1 MVDLVDRY
9 SLVLHALIFLLLPQY
24 MTSLYNLFSGSTTLR
39 SNFTSQKRYMF
50 FYLVQII
57 SSTIFQLDSSSL
69 LHRQFVLPIYSIKYL
84 IFVDRKNLHD

>member
-39 SNFTSQKRYMF
+39 SNFTSQKRYVF
-50 FYLVQII
+50 FYLVYK
-57 SSTIFQLDSSSL
+57 L
-69 LHRQFVLPIYSIKYL
+69 LLVQWLIKIVLL
-84 IFVDRKNLHD
+84 IDK